1 VKNKEY
7 REVQF
12 SSSHLILIFFGIL
25 ILGVVIFLLGVSVG
39 KKQAQIIKK
48 TEMPVPVVAE
58 KPKETPAPSPSPEA
72 KDLISKELAS
82 HQKVLEE
89 AQKKVAEKP
98 PEKPL
103 VKAPEKATEKAP
115 EKAAVTQKKNI
126 FYIQVGAF
134 DSKEVALSFARGL
147 EKKGYSTIV
156 LDPLPSDKR
165 PFFRVRVG
173 GFETREKAEE
183 AKARLVSES
192 KRKVDY
198 FIIKS

>member
-1 VKNKEY
+1 MKDKSY

-12 SSSHLILIFFGIL
+12 SSSQLILIFVGIL

-48 TEMPVPVVAE
+48 TEMPVPAVAE
-58 KPKETPAPSPSPEA
+58 KPKETKPPSPSPEA
-72 KDLISKELAS
+72 KESISKELAS
-82 HQKVLEE
+82 HQKVMEE
-89 AQKKVAEKP
+89 TQK
-98 PEKPL
+98 
-103 VKAPEKATEKAP
+103 KAPEKAP
-115 EKAAVTQKKNI
+115 LTQKKNI
-126 FYIQVGAF
+126 FFIQVGAF
-134 DSKEVALSFARGL
+134 DTKEAALSFAQGF

-156 LDPLPSDKR
+156 LDPLPSDKK

-183 AKARLVSES
+183 VKARLISES

-198 FIIKS
+198 FITKS

>member
-12 SSSHLILIFFGIL
+12 SSSHLILIFVGIL

-48 TEMPVPVVAE
+48 TEIPVPAVAE
-58 KPKETPAPSPSPEA
+58 KPKEAPPPSPSPEA
-72 KDLISKELAS
+72 KELISKELAS
-82 HQKVLEE
+82 HQKAMEE
-89 AQKKVAEKP
+89 TQKK
-98 PEKPL
+98 
-103 VKAPEKATEKAP
+103 APEKAP
-115 EKAAVTQKKNI
+115 EKAPVTQKKNI

-134 DSKEVALSFARGL
+134 DSKEVALSFAKGL

-156 LDPLPSDKR
+156 LDPLPSDKK

-183 AKARLVSES
+183 AKARLISES

>member
-1 VKNKEY
+1 VKDKNY

-12 SSSHLILIFFGIL
+12 SSSQLILIFVGIL

-48 TEMPVPVVAE
+48 TEMPTPAVAE
-58 KPKETPAPSPSPEA
+58 KPKETQAPSPSPEA

-82 HQKVLEE
+82 HQKAAMEE
-89 AQKKVAEKP
+89 TQK
-98 PEKPL
+98 
-103 VKAPEKATEKAP
+103 KAPEKAP
-115 EKAAVTQKKNI
+115 VIQKKNI
-126 FYIQVGAF
+126 FYVQVGAF
-134 DSKEVALSFARGL
+134 DSKEVALSFAKGF

-165 PFFRVRVG
+165 PFFRVRIG

-183 AKARLVSES
+183 ARARLISEA

-198 FIIKS
+198 FITKS

>member
-1 VKNKEY
+1 MKDKNY

-12 SSSHLILIFFGIL
+12 SSSQLILIFVGIL

-48 TEMPVPVVAE
+48 TEMPVPAVAE
-58 KPKETPAPSPSPEA
+58 KPKEKPPPSPSPEA
-72 KDLISKELAS
+72 KDLINKELAS
-82 HQKVLEE
+82 HQKVMEE
-89 AQKKVAEKP
+89 TQKK
-98 PEKPL
+98 
-103 VKAPEKATEKAP
+103 APVP
-115 EKAAVTQKKNI
+115 QKKNI
-126 FYIQVGAF
+126 FFIQVGAF
-134 DSKEVALSFARGL
+134 DSKEVALSFAKGF

-156 LDPLPSDKR
+156 LDPLPSDKK

-183 AKARLVSES
+183 AKARLISEA

-198 FIIKS
+198 FITRS

>member
-12 SSSHLILIFFGIL
+12 SSSHLILIFVGIL

-48 TEMPVPVVAE
+48 TEMPVPAVAE
-58 KPKETPAPSPSPEA
+58 KPKEAPPASASPEA
-72 KDLISKELAS
+72 KELISKELAS
-82 HQKVLEE
+82 HQKAMEE
-89 AQKKVAEKP
+89 TQKK
-98 PEKPL
+98 
-103 VKAPEKATEKAP
+103 AP
-115 EKAAVTQKKNI
+115 VTQKKNI

-134 DSKEVALSFARGL
+134 DSKDVALSFAKGF

-156 LDPLPSDKR
+156 IDPLPSDKR

-183 AKARLVSES
+183 AKARLISEA

-198 FIIKS
+198 FITRS

>member
-1 VKNKEY
+1 MKNKEY

-12 SSSHLILIFFGIL
+12 SSSHLILIFVGIL

-48 TEMPVPVVAE
+48 TEMPVPAVAE
-58 KPKETPAPSPSPEA
+58 KPKEAPPPSPSPEA

-82 HQKVLEE
+82 HQKAMEE
-89 AQKKVAEKP
+89 TQKKTP
-98 PEKPL
+98 
-103 VKAPEKATEKAP
+103 
-115 EKAAVTQKKNI
+115 VTQKKNI

-134 DSKEVALSFARGL
+134 DSKEVALSFAKGF
-147 EKKGYSTIV
+147 EKKGYSTMV
-156 LDPLPSDKR
+156 LDPLPSDKK

-183 AKARLVSES
+183 AKARLISEA

-198 FIIKS
+198 FITRS

>member
-1 VKNKEY
+1 MKNKEY

-12 SSSHLILIFFGIL
+12 SSSHLILIFVGIL

-48 TEMPVPVVAE
+48 TEMPVPAVAE
-58 KPKETPAPSPSPEA
+58 KPKEKPPPSPSPEA

-82 HQKVLEE
+82 HQKAMEE
-89 AQKKVAEKP
+89 TQKK
-98 PEKPL
+98 
-103 VKAPEKATEKAP
+103 AP
-115 EKAAVTQKKNI
+115 VTQKKNI

-134 DSKEVALSFARGL
+134 DSKEVALSFAKGF

-156 LDPLPSDKR
+156 IDPLPSDKR

-183 AKARLVSES
+183 AKARLISEA

-198 FIIKS
+198 FITRS